1 MTGFARRGRVTVPEL
16 LTYPFMQRALIAGL
30 LVGFLASYYGV
41 FIVQRGLSFL
51 GSGLAHAAFGGV
63 ALGLLLDA
71 QPLWIALPF
80 TVIVALGITWVR
92 ERTEL
97 GGDTATGIFFAVS
110 VALGVLFLALEQEY
124 TENAFALLFGSI
136 LAVETIDLWLSG
148 AVALLPI
155 ATIPFWSR
163 WAYAT
168 FDRELA
174 LADRLRVQRDDY
186 LLAVLVAVT
195 VVVAV
200 KVVGIMLIAAFLVI
214 PAAAA
219 RMMARTFAGMTVLSI
234 LIGVT
239 STVVGLTLSYHLDV
253 PSGATIILVQA
264 AFFIGALLFRR

>member
-1 MTGFARRGRVTVPEL
+1 VTVPEL